1 MNKYCYIC
9 NNNSVDMEL
18 VNCETCLFEKNICE
32 TCFNEK
38 ELLIK
43 DFNSTNKKTF
53 HSENIVDNHL
63 ILIKDKVFSSY
74 IIKEDFSEYLSNPYF
89 HNNESDV
96 CHTTPLNI
104 CFNCDTPKLREY
116 IIGIIPQLDAQKKE
130 YYDYYFNW
138 CRGKKTDNCSH
149 CNQKSDF
156 YSMDKIFCAKRC
168 GWNRYECDDC
178 NQSFGESDVTIH
190 KSKDY
195 RKYILKTH
203 ENSLII
209 AYICSRC
216 HKENDIQKLKD
227 NYLKFISNEPP
238 NPHTFIFNI
247 ENGKRLWPPPWWDYE
262 IESIFK

>member
-1 MNKYCYIC
+1 
-9 NNNSVDMEL
+9 
-18 VNCETCLFEKNICE
+18 
-32 TCFNEK
+32 
-38 ELLIK
+38 
-43 DFNSTNKKTF
+43 
-53 HSENIVDNHL
+53 
-63 ILIKDKVFSSY
+63 
-74 IIKEDFSEYLSNPYF
+74 
-89 HNNESDV
+89 
-96 CHTTPLNI
+96 
-104 CFNCDTPKLREY
+104 
-116 IIGIIPQLDAQKKE
+116 
-130 YYDYYFNW
+130 
-138 CRGKKTDNCSH
+138 
-149 CNQKSDF
+149 
-156 YSMDKIFCAKRC
+156 MDKIFCAKRC
-168 GWNRYECDDC
+168 GWNGYECDDC